1 MSRDWTLAL
10 RRLVGWFFAPT
21 PVLHRF
27 DPAECRERQRAAAIA
42 AAFVPH
48 TPAARRQPTNQEGF
62 Q

>member
-1 MSRDWTLAL
+1 MIAAL
-10 RRLVGWFFAPT
+10 RRLLAWLFAPM

-42 AAFVPH
+42 AAFFHH
-48 TPAARRQPTNQEGF
+48 TPADRRHPTNQEGF